1 MVIRLVTHRHTLLLQ
16 SAATLLVDLH
26 SCIDGRLGGILTENT
41 THLMEHPKDRGSR
54 RCAGEVLLMV
64 NEILRVGVAL
74 SRRLYKIAQSFL
86 TVCLHLLPQQ
96 IELSQRVLGKLIA
109 LGSRV
114 LQKFNGGNCIP
125 RHPLRA
131 GEQQLA
137 EPVLRVWIVLLRCL
151 PQPVKGLRELLLLQ
165 QQFAQRICRA
175 RISGL
180 RRFLKPLCRRFS
192 VNRYAKPVLICLSQ
206 LVCRAGIALLLQ
218 TVECDQCH

>member
-1 MVIRLVTHRHTLLLQ
+1 MVIRLVSHCHALLLQ

-26 SCIDGRLGGILTENT
+26 SCIDGRLGGVFAEYAA
-41 THLMEHPKDRGSR
+41 HLMEHPKDSGSR
-54 RCAGEVLLMV
+54 RRTGEVVLMV
-64 NEILRVGVAL
+64 DKILRVGVAL
-74 SRRLYKIAQSFL
+74 CRCLCEIAQSFF
-86 TVCLHLLPQQ
+86 TVCLHLLSQQ

-137 EPVLRVWIVLLRCL
+137 EPVLRVWIVLIRCL

-165 QQFAQRICRA
+165 Q
-175 RISGL
+175 
-180 RRFLKPLCRRFS
+180 
-192 VNRYAKPVLICLSQ
+192 
-206 LVCRAGIALLLQ
+206 
-218 TVECDQCH
+218 

>member
-1 MVIRLVTHRHTLLLQ
+1 MVIRLVSHCHALLLQ

-26 SCIDGRLGGILTENT
+26 LCIDGRLGGVLTENT
-41 THLMEHPKDRGSR
+41 THLVEHPKDSGSHR
-54 RCAGEVLLMV
+54 RTGEVVLMV
-64 NEILRVGVAL
+64 NEILSVGVAL

-137 EPVLRVWIVLLRCL
+137 KPVLRARIVLLRCL
-151 PQPVKGLRELLLLQ
+151 LQPVNGLRDLPLLQ
-165 QQFAQRICRA
+165 Q
-175 RISGL
+175 
-180 RRFLKPLCRRFS
+180 
-192 VNRYAKPVLICLSQ
+192 
-206 LVCRAGIALLLQ
+206 
-218 TVECDQCH
+218 

>member
-1 MVIRLVTHRHTLLLQ
+1 
-16 SAATLLVDLH
+16 
-26 SCIDGRLGGILTENT
+26 
-41 THLMEHPKDRGSR
+41 MEHPKDRGSR

-86 TVCLHLLPQQ
+86 TVCLHLLSQQ

-137 EPVLRVWIVLLRCL
+137 EPVLRVWIVLIRCL
-151 PQPVKGLRELLLLQ
+151 PQPVNGLRDLPLLQ
-165 QQFAQRICRA
+165 QQFAQCVCGA
-175 RISGL
+175 NISGL

-206 LVCRAGIALLLQ
+206 LVYRDGIALLPQ